1 MFVACDGR
9 LLSSRR
15 IRIWC
20 VVVKHVVLE
29 GNLIWQIKITMAPSW
44 QELPLSLDALL
55 LLLQVQWR
63 LFHEWVGS
71 LPKLVRVVALML
83 SLVLVQVVAVQI
95 FFGCLNLCANVR
107 KTLNRVPLITG
118 RTKKKKEVKTLVV
131 LGSGKETSGS
141 ISSGSHP
148 VTHVI

>member
-1 MFVACDGR
+1 M
-9 LLSSRR
+9 
-15 IRIWC
+15 
-20 VVVKHVVLE
+20 
-29 GNLIWQIKITMAPSW
+29 
-44 QELPLSLDALL
+44 
-55 LLLQVQWR
+55 
-63 LFHEWVGS
+63 FHEWVGS